1 MGLTADSLKLYGS
14 ATMADDNTPTNI
26 GAAIATSKKPVFS
39 DVGGLI
45 QAVSS
50 SGSDTTQTVTVHYR
64 DSAGALQSQAA
75 VLTGTTPIAYAAS
88 VTRLEKVLKGAT
100 SDGNVAVEAQVAER
114 TGTAQAGAVNQI
126 TLDASASAVDSF
138 YDAMIIRITA
148 GTGSGQI
155 REIYSYVGSTKVA
168 TVNDPWTT
176 VPDATSV
183 FRISKG
189 FFLDKRPVEVTE
201 ARRVFYNAAASAPG
215 GGAVA
220 YHDKVFF
227 QNSSSG
233 FSLLNATVVLQSD
246 PTSRVTFGLAAT
258 INDTGG
264 NGGGNNRTVAP
275 AGIVFGTAPV
285 GVPGSDL
292 MAGSSIGVWLK
303 ASLLDGDIPQVGTL
317 TLRLTGTT
325 AA

>member
-1 MGLTADSLKLYGS
+1 MSLSVTDLKLYGS
-14 ATMADDNTPTNI
+14 ATMPDDSTTTNI
-26 GAAIATSKKPVFS
+26 GGAVATSRKPVFT
-39 DVGGLI
+39 DVSGLI

-50 SGSDTTQTVTVHYR
+50 SGSDTTQTVTAHYR
-64 DSAGALQSQAA
+64 DSAGTLQSQSV
-75 VLTGTTPIAYAAS
+75 VLAGTTPVAFPAS
-88 VTRLEKVLKGAT
+88 VTRLEKVLKSAT
-100 SDGNVAVEAQVAER
+100 TGGNVAVEAQVAER
-114 TGTAQAGAVNQI
+114 TGTAQAGAANQI
-126 TLDASASAVDSF
+126 TLDAGASAVNDA
-138 YDAMIIRITA
+138 YNAMITRLTG

-155 REIYSYVGSTKVA
+155 REGYAYVGTSKVE

-189 FFLDKRPVEVTE
+189 FFLDKRPVEITE
-201 ARRVFYNAAASAPG
+201 ARRVFYNAAANAPG

-233 FSLLNATVVLQSD
+233 FSLLNAQVVLQSD
-246 PTSRVTFGLAAT
+246 PTSRVTFGLATT

-264 NGGGNNRTVAP
+264 NGGGNVRTVAP
-275 AGIVFGTAPV
+275 AGVVFGTAPV
-285 GVPGSDL
+285 TVPGTDL

-303 ASLLDGDIPQVGTL
+303 ASLLDGDVAQLGVL